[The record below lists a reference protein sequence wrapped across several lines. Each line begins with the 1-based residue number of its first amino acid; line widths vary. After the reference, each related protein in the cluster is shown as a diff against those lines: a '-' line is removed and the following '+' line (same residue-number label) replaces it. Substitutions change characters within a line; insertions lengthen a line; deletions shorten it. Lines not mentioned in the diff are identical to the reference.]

1 MQGLK
6 LLAGAT
12 LALGIGLGSVSA
24 AEYEI
29 KVMHFLPATAP
40 AQTQLIEPWAKAIEE
55 QSGGRIHVTIY
66 PAMQLGGK
74 PPQLIDQVRDGVVD
88 VVWTLPSYTPGR
100 FPIISA
106 FELPFMVSDAKAT
119 SQAVQEFAQTYAM
132 EEFAEVH
139 PLLFHVHDRGLLHT
153 KGKQILAVEDFK
165 GMKLRAPTRAIGDAL
180 ATFGAEP
187 IFMPVPQ
194 MPEALSKG
202 VIDGAVVP
210 WEVTLSLKLSELV
223 SYHTE
228 IEGPRGLYTSVFL
241 FAMNKDFYD
250 KLPDDL
256 KAVIDA
262 NSGMNIAARIG
273 EAWDNAEEPGRE
285 AAVQHGNTIS
295 VMPDAE
301 VQKMMTLSQPVID
314 AWVAEMDAKGKDG
327 KAMLEAARA
336 LIDKYGS

>member
-1 MQGLK
+1 MRGLK
-6 LLAGAT
+6 LLAGTA
-12 LALGIGLGSVSA
+12 LALGLGLSSAAA

-29 KVMHFLPATAP
+29 KVMHFLPPMAP
-40 AQTQLIEPWAKAIEE
+40 AQTQLIEPWAKAVEE
-55 QSGGRIHVTIY
+55 QSGGRIEVTIY

-74 PPQLIDQVRDGVVD
+74 PPQLIDQVRDGVVE
-88 VVWTLPSYTPGR
+88 VVWTLPSYTAGR
-100 FPIISA
+100 FPIISV

-119 SQAVQEFAQTYAM
+119 TQAVQEFAEAYAM
-132 EEFAEVH
+132 EEFSEVH
-139 PLLFHVHDRGLLHT
+139 PLLFHVHDRGLLHSKT
-153 KGKQILAVEDFK
+153 KQIMSVEDFK

-180 ATFGAEP
+180 AAFGAEP

-210 WEVTLSLKLSELV
+210 WEVTLPLKLSELV
-223 SYHTE
+223 THHTE

-241 FAMNKDFYD
+241 FAMNKDFYA

-273 EAWDNAEEPGRE
+273 EAWDKAEEPGR
-285 AAVQHGNTIS
+285 AKAVALGNTIT

-301 VQKMMTLSQPVID
+301 VQKMMTLSQGVID

>member
-1 MQGLK
+1 MRGLK
-6 LLAGAT
+6 LLAGTA
-12 LALGIGLGSVSA
+12 LAFGLGLASAGA
-24 AEYEI
+24 AEFEI
-29 KVMHFLPATAP
+29 KVMHFLPPQAP
-40 AQTQLIEPWAKAIEE
+40 AQTLLIEPWAKAVEE
-55 QSGGRIHVTIY
+55 QSGGRIDVTIY

-74 PPQLIDQVRDGVVD
+74 PPQLIDQVRDGVVE
-88 VVWTLPSYTPGR
+88 VVWTLPSYTAGR

-119 SQAVQEFAQTYAM
+119 SQAVQEFAQAYAM
-132 EEFAEVH
+132 EEFSEVH
-139 PLLFHVHDRGLLHT
+139 PLLFHVHDRGLLHSKT
-153 KGKQILAVEDFK
+153 KQIMSVEDFK
-165 GMKLRAPTRAIGDAL
+165 GMKLRAPSRSIGDAL
-180 ATFGAEP
+180 AAFGAEP

-210 WEVTLSLKLSELV
+210 WEITLPLKLSELV
-223 SYHTE
+223 THHTE
-228 IEGPRGLYTSVFL
+228 IEGPRGLYTSVFV
-241 FAMNKDFYD
+241 FAMNKDFYAS
-250 KLPDDL
+250 LPDDL

-273 EAWDNAEEPGRE
+273 EAWDKAEEPGRAKAL
-285 AAVQHGNTIS
+285 AAGNTIT

-301 VQKMMTLSQPVID
+301 VQKMMTLSQGVID